1 MALSDFLET
10 MQFVVVEDEQPEA
23 PVCATCGN
31 AGFVLA
37 LTGYTDNGAPIKNA
51 ISCPDKACPAAAE
64 QHKSR
69 YQLLTQR
76 SRMPAEYA
84 ALTFD
89 AWDNLIANHRDYMT
103 GKWDAYGA
111 ARAFVA
117 ARRDGFWFRLSDA
130 AAAAGLP
137 FDARFEAGDKNSIV
151 FAGVNGV
158 GKTSLAA
165 AIVRALVDDEIPA
178 MYARVADF
186 LSAVKERFDRRDSYE
201 FDFGDTDQQIIRT
214 FQDAPVLV
222 WDEFG
227 VKQYTE
233 WRRDTVEQVIRH
245 RYSHQMPTIFTTNL
259 TYEELASEACWDKQ
273 IGHAVHGMAHWFEM
287 GGKELRRR
295 TGAVVSR

>member
-1 MALSDFLET
+1 MALSDFLEK
-10 MQFVVVEDEQPEA
+10 MQFIVVEDEQPEA
-23 PVCATCGN
+23 PVCPTCGN

-37 LTGYTDNGAPIKNA
+37 LTGYTPEGVPIKNTLA
-51 ISCPDKACPAAAE
+51 CPAKACPAAAE
-64 QHKSR
+64 QRKSR
-69 YQLLTQR
+69 YQLLIQR

-84 ALTFD
+84 ALTFE
-89 AWDNLIANHRDYMT
+89 AWENLIANHRDYMA

-117 ARRDGFWFRLSDA
+117 ARHSGFWFGLGDA
-130 AAAAGLP
+130 ARAVGLP
-137 FDARFEAGDKNSIV
+137 FDPRFEAGDKNSLV
-151 FAGVNGV
+151 FSGVNGV

-165 AIVRALVDDEIPA
+165 SIVRALLDDEIPA
-178 MYARVADF
+178 MYVRVADF
-186 LSAVKERFDRRDSYE
+186 LAAVKERFDRRDSYE
-201 FDFGDTDQQIIRT
+201 FDYGDSDQQIIRT

-227 VKQYTE
+227 LKQYTE
-233 WRRDTVEQVIRH
+233 WRLDTVEQVIRH
-245 RYSHQMPTIFTTNL
+245 RYSHQLPTIFTTNL
-259 TYEELASEACWDKQ
+259 SYEGLASDACWQKQ